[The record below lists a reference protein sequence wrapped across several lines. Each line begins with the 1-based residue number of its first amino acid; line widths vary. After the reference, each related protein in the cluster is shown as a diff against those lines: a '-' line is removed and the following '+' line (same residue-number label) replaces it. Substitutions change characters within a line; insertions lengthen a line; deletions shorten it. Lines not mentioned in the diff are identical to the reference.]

1 MSKDDQILNDA
12 YVNFGLL
19 KENSYL
25 NRALVL
31 LSAKHSDRHCRINLQ
46 MNFHTVVPFVVL

>member
-1 MSKDDQILNDA
+1 MIKDDQILNDA

-25 NRALVL
+25 NRAFVL
-31 LSAKHSDRHCRINLQ
+31 LSAKHSDIDIAELMLKGIFTQ
-46 MNFHTVVPFVVL
+46 